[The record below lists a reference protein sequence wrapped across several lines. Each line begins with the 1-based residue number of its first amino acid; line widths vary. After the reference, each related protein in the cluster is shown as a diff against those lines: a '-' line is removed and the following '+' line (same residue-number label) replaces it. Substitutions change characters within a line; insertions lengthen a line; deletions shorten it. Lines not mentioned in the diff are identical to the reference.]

1 MKVFAVV
8 FAKESGRSKRRLFET
23 FSPEECGLLSAALLE
38 DVLVALKASVVL
50 EVAVV
55 GTDSS
60 VRQVVEYCGVS
71 FITQERSDL
80 ASAMGKIIAWGT
92 EKKADS
98 LLLLPANIP
107 LVSSSDIDRI
117 LELGSEEPSVV
128 LSPSVKG
135 DTNAV
140 FLNPSNLI
148 QVQFGPNSF
157 FKLVKKAID
166 KDVALRFYSSREI
179 ALDMNSEEDLCKLLE
194 IKNNTVSKRVFEQIR
209 LQRTKKSCNISS

>member
-1 MKVFAVV
+1 M
-8 FAKESGRSKRRLFET
+8 
-23 FSPEECGLLSAALLE
+23 
-38 DVLVALKASVVL
+38 
-50 EVAVV
+50 
-55 GTDSS
+55 
-60 VRQVVEYCGVS
+60 
-71 FITQERSDL
+71 
-80 ASAMGKIIAWGT
+80 
-92 EKKADS
+92 
-98 LLLLPANIP
+98 
-107 LVSSSDIDRI
+107 
-117 LELGSEEPSVV
+117 V